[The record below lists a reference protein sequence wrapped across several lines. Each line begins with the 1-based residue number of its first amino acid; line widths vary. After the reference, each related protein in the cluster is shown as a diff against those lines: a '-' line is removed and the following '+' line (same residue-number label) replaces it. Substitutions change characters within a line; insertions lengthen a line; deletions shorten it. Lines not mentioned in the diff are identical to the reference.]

1 MRPFA
6 YVRVASA
13 QDAQRALA
21 AHPHGAWLA
30 GGTNLIDLM
39 KIGVA
44 SPPTLIDIGAVPL
57 AAVELTPHGAIH
69 IGALAK
75 MSDVAD
81 DPAVRGAA
89 PAVARALELSASP
102 QLRNMA
108 TIGGNLMQRTRCVY
122 FRDVSQVCNKRS
134 NGAGCSALDG
144 DDRGMAI
151 LGTSGRCI
159 CVHPSDL
166 AVALLTTDAT
176 IHLRGPNG
184 TRTTPLLGFHRLP
197 GDDPSRDTVI
207 GPDELIET
215 IAFVPAPVT
224 RNSTY
229 LKIRDRTSYAFALVS
244 IAAGLEV
251 RDGTI
256 RAARIALGGVAP
268 APWRAHAAEAAL
280 IGRPPVRATF
290 VAAAEAEL
298 QAARP
303 QRLNGFK
310 TKLAHNAIVRALG
323 VVGGAA

>member
-197 GDDPSRDTVI
+197 GEDPTRDTVI